1 MFQTVAKVVVLS
13 LVGFSAFP
21 SFGQAMPS
29 TTGETLSGKRI
40 VLAEALR
47 GHAAVVIAGFS
58 KEAGDGCGLWAKAVR
73 GDAALAGLQ
82 VYQVAEI
89 EGAPGFVRGMIK
101 SGMRK
106 GVAPAEQDYFLVLTQ
121 DEKLWR
127 DYFGVSNDKDPYVV
141 MLDASGN
148 VVWHGHGAAKDLE
161 PLLRGAK
168 PGK

>member
-1 MFQTVAKVVVLS
+1 MFRTMAKAVVLS
-13 LVGFSAFP
+13 FVGFAAIR

-29 TTGETLSGKRI
+29 TAGETLSGKHI
-40 VLAEALR
+40 VLAEAVR

-106 GVAPAEQDYFLVLTQ
+106 GVAAAEQDNFVVLTA
-121 DEKLWR
+121 DDKLWR
-127 DYFGVSNDKDPYVV
+127 AYFGVSTDKDPYVA

-148 VVWHGHGAAKDLE
+148 VLWHGHGAARDLE
-161 PLLRGAK
+161 PLLRTMK
-168 PGK
+168 R